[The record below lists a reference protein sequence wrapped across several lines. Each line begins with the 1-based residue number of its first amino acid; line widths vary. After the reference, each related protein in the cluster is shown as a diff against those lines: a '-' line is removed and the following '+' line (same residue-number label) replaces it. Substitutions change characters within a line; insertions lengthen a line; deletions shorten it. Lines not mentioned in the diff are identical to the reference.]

1 MRSELK
7 ARSAEC
13 KQSSPANEGE
23 LYREKQKGWVDE
35 NILVVVPEQRVR
47 LPNRLITAL
56 IEIGDLLYRGKKNG
70 KN

>member
-1 MRSELK
+1 MLK
-7 ARSAEC
+7 AKSLEC
-13 KQSSPANEGE
+13 RQQTPLNEVEIFRKKQ
-23 LYREKQKGWVDE
+23 RGWVDE

-56 IEIGDLLYRGKKNG
+56 IEIGDLLYRGKTNG

>member
-1 MRSELK
+1 VIK
-7 ARSAEC
+7 ARSAES
-13 KQSSPANEGE
+13 KYIAPSNESE

-35 NILVVVPEQRVR
+35 DILVVVPEQRVR

-56 IEIGDLLYRGKKNG
+56 IEIGDLLYRGKTNG